1 MRKQRSAYVD
11 DEAWDE
17 LVQWGYRQALK
28 EVRPVS
34 TSELVRRGIY
44 RELEALRG
52 KAYKLPA
59 LYPAAEG

>member
-28 EVRPVS
+28 EGRPVS
-34 TSELVRRGIY
+34 TSELVRRAIH

-52 KAYKLPA
+52 KAYTLP
-59 LYPAAEG
+59 EGYED